1 MKLCGHCHRHILD
14 AARSCPFCSRRV
26 QSIGASATW
35 MLGVALGLSSAS
47 CASDDSGDTGNSSM
61 TAPDTTEGS
70 NSQTESE
77 SMSSES
83 MSSGSMSSG
92 SMSSTTLDPDS
103 STTDMG
109 GSYYAGPSGS
119 STTWEE
125 SSSSGTATDTDTDSD
140 DSTDAGG
147 SYYAGPSSSTGVWD
161 EATKPT

>member
-14 AARSCPFCSRRV
+14 AATSCPFCARRV
-26 QSIGASATW
+26 QSVSATATW

-77 SMSSES
+77 SMSS
-83 MSSGSMSSG
+83 G
-92 SMSSTTLDPDS
+92 SMSSTTLEPDS

-125 SSSSGTATDTDTDSD
+125 SSGSSSSGTATDTDTDTNAD

-147 SYYAGPSSSTGVWD
+147 SYYAGPSSSTGVWA
-161 EATKPT
+161 EEPEKPA

>member
-14 AARSCPFCSRRV
+14 AARSCPFCARRV
-26 QSIGASATW
+26 QSVSATATW

-47 CASDDSGDTGNSSM
+47 CASDDAGDTGNSSM
-61 TAPDTTEGS
+61 TAPDTTEGR
-70 NSQTESE
+70 NSQTDSE
-77 SMSSES
+77 SMSSE
-83 MSSGSMSSG
+83 

-125 SSSSGTATDTDTDSD
+125 SSSSSGSSDSGSSTASESSE

-147 SYYAGPSSSTGVWD
+147 SYYAGPSSSTGIWA
-161 EATKPT
+161 EEPEKPA

>member
-14 AARSCPFCSRRV
+14 AARSCPFCARRV
-26 QSIGASATW
+26 QSISATATW

-47 CASDDSGDTGNSSM
+47 CASDDAGDTGNSSM

-77 SMSSES
+77 
-83 MSSGSMSSG
+83 

-125 SSSSGTATDTDTDSD
+125 SSSSSSSESGSSTTSESSD

-161 EATKPT
+161 EEPKPA